1 MSSSPIP
8 LSRYQYRLLAVLALV
23 NFVNFADRQVF
34 VPLLPLIRAQL
45 GLSDAQLG
53 SLQTYLLAVLA
64 VASLLFGFLADR
76 LSRRAVIA
84 FGIIFWSLATFA
96 SGMAGTF
103 MFLLMSR
110 ALVGVGE
117 GAYAPAAQS
126 MISGAFPQERRAFAQ
141 AIFATGMLLGGA
153 CGLAVGGILSEHYTW
168 QHIFYFAA
176 LAGLLPGLAV
186 LWIEDPPRG
195 PRTEVVPILKLLS
208 VPAFVAMIAAG
219 TCITFSSV
227 SLLTWG
233 LDFARDYK
241 DFTVREAAVSLAAI
255 ALLSSILGVL
265 MGGYVADKL
274 QRRFPYGRLIA
285 IGCALLLATPFL
297 LFAIL
302 SEDKWAVLT
311 GLFVS
316 GFFLSWYHG
325 PVTAVIHDMM
335 PRRAHAT
342 SVGIYMFLTQL
353 IGGFGPQVIGKISD
367 TRDLQ
372 VGLEISV
379 GVLVCGGLLMLLVIH
394 FIRRDGLRHPELES
408 FHAEQTDRKNLRI
421 RIRLL
426 DTDLSDQP
434 GHVFAGHVIQLS
446 FVFFFQP
453 FFQIICGD
461 ETGFPVTQI
470 ARSFLAEF
478 HEAGVVQPD
487 DQSFTIHK
495 KFRVDGIAMTRGN
508 AIPHVRKAAL
518 INFAGKLRSYF
529 ECAYKLAHGP
539 GVR

>member
-1 MSSSPIP
+1 
-8 LSRYQYRLLAVLALV
+8 
-23 NFVNFADRQVF
+23 
-34 VPLLPLIRAQL
+34 
-45 GLSDAQLG
+45 
-53 SLQTYLLAVLA
+53 LQTYLLAVLA
-64 VASLLFGFLADR
+64 AASLLFGFLADR

-176 LAGLLPGLAV
+176 LAV

-195 PRTEVVPILKLLS
+195 PRTEVVPIFKLLS

-408 FHAEQTDRKNLRI
+408 FHAEAVPEHL
-421 RIRLL
+421 
-426 DTDLSDQP
+426 P
-434 GHVFAGHVIQLS
+434 
-446 FVFFFQP
+446 
-453 FFQIICGD
+453 
-461 ETGFPVTQI
+461 
-470 ARSFLAEF
+470 
-478 HEAGVVQPD
+478 
-487 DQSFTIHK
+487 
-495 KFRVDGIAMTRGN
+495 
-508 AIPHVRKAAL
+508 
-518 INFAGKLRSYF
+518 
-529 ECAYKLAHGP
+529 
-539 GVR
+539 